1 MRLTGKSEWEAVQLQ
16 KEATLQEEGRSDR
29 APAQEEDNRNG
40 CNQKGHDAGIEQGH
54 GGICRQS
61 AGRHTHKRTVLAVE
75 LDGLLVVLVDYH
87 RLYQISTGLMVVL
100 SEKKEPLYER
110 VRSEEEENK
119 K

>member
-1 MRLTGKSEWEAVQLQ
+1 MRLTGKSEW
-16 KEATLQEEGRSDR
+16 EATLQEEGRSDR
-29 APAQEEDNRNG
+29 APAQEEDN
-40 CNQKGHDAGIEQGH
+40 QKDTEG
-54 GGICRQS
+54 S
-61 AGRHTHKRTVLAVE
+61 AGNLQADTHTNGPKKILE
-75 LDGLLVVLVDYH
+75 N